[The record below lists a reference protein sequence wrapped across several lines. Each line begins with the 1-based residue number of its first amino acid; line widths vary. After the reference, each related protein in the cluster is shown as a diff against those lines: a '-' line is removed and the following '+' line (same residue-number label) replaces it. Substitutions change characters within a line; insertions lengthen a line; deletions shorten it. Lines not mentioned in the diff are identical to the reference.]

1 MGTGSY
7 FFCCGNGK
15 KEKDEFVVDE
25 NDKKE
30 EKVDDKNE
38 NNNNNDNNNIIGSNI
53 NIDNNYTFRGKSSQ
67 LTNSVLVLSKN
78 DGKINK
84 GPFVPNTIEQKNT
97 KEEMESFDEMFDKL
111 NE

>member
-1 MGTGSY
+1 MNKNSK
-7 FFCCGNGK
+7 CSCKGK
-15 KEKDEFVVDE
+15 EFKSIINSISE
-25 NDKKE
+25 IKIDK
-30 EKVDDKNE
+30 
-38 NNNNNDNNNIIGSNI
+38 
-53 NIDNNYTFRGKSSQ
+53 NYTFRGKSSQ

>member
-1 MGTGSY
+1 MGIACPFNY
-7 FFCCGNGK
+7 CGTVK
-15 KEKDEFVVDE
+15 KEKAEFITDDEKKKDSTDTDKDE
-25 NDKKE
+25 NKIT
-30 EKVDDKNE
+30 
-38 NNNNNDNNNIIGSNI
+38 NDNNIIVKTEI
-53 NIDNNYTFRGKSSQ
+53 KIDKNYTFRGKSSQ

-111 NE
+111 N